1 MLNLKVSPKLL
12 IFLPFALMLD
22 TVGLVL
28 ICFGID
34 DCGVS
39 DTVGLVVFGSLQLSE
54 GGGPKIDIK
63 KLQRFLGTTVV
74 EYIPGLGA
82 ISFTW
87 TLLVIKILIESN
99 KPAEEQNEEGSTQEQ
114 KAEAKPP
121 QNSSK

>member
-1 MLNLKVSPKLL
+1 MFNLKVSPKLL
-12 IFLPFALMLD
+12 IFLPLALVLD
-22 TVGLVL
+22 TVGIVL

-34 DCGVS
+34 DLGVS

-63 KLQRFLGTTVV
+63 KLQRFAATSIV

-87 TLLVIKILIESN
+87 TFLVLKILIESN
-99 KPAEEQNEEGSTQEQ
+99 KPEEQNTEEVSSQEQ
-114 KAEAKPP
+114 KPVQKAQSNP
-121 QNSSK
+121 S